1 MKYNSKEEKLKNP
14 VGYATK
20 KFAIHMGIIMIGCIL
35 VGIFWSK
42 TTMWLL
48 GGSLSFLMI
57 GWHVN
62 NIANALDKDRQDNR
76 RCNER
81 D

>member
-20 KFAIHMGIIMIGCIL
+20 KFAIHMGIMMVGCIL

-42 TTMWLL
+42 TAMWGL
-48 GGSLSFLMI
+48 GATLTIFML

-62 NIANALDKDRQDNR
+62 NIARALDKEKQDNR
-76 RCNER
+76 RCDER
-81 D
+81 N